1 MPNSSLTVMRHPL
14 SSARKAKSWFAAH
27 VHMWRFGNHGR
38 RLFKKD
44 SRYDL
49 QQVTA
54 GFANRTN
61 EGSDDTA
68 LLERI
73 CAAYNKAESEPQSV
87 LGAYL
92 ASESVRRLRQGSLS
106 PSIRMLIEHDT
117 VALGAMY
124 RNFYRDPCSAGLLA
138 APQGMSNAYFGPQ
151 IKDIYRHFY
160 LSHVLYRL
168 DYWKYLTS
176 DRFSLKDLAGSG
188 IGNPFGVV
196 IDGTHI
202 AVGAEYSHYCAQR
215 VTSLVDRFCTP
226 HSTVAEIGGGFGA
239 IAYYLLRD
247 HRPLTYLNFDIP
259 ERIAL
264 SSYHLM
270 KAFPHLTFLL
280 YGENSLNQDTLSEVD
295 VALLPISA
303 LAAMQKASID
313 ITFSS
318 NGLSSLS
325 AGAMTECLQ
334 RIAAITRQSV
344 LYIANQASSELI
356 EKQLGEGANALT
368 LTDRRTSGWHSH
380 KISGAGVGG
389 AAALANSTLIEQTF
403 SRKRAVGHSAV
414 DVPVLAARE
423 GAHGAQR

>member
-1 MPNSSLTVMRHPL
+1 MPNSSLTAMSHPL

-27 VHMWRFGNHGR
+27 VHMWKFGNHGR

-49 QQVTA
+49 QNVTA
-54 GFANRTN
+54 GFANRN
-61 EGSDDTA
+61 DEASDDTP

-73 CAAYNKAESEPQSV
+73 CAAYNKSENEPRSV
-87 LGAYL
+87 ASAYL
-92 ASESVRRLRQGSLS
+92 ASESVQRLRQGRLS

-117 VALGAMY
+117 VSLGAMY

-168 DYWKYLTS
+168 DYWKYLTG
-176 DRFSLKDLAGSG
+176 DLFSLKELAGPG

-215 VTSLVDRFCTP
+215 VASLVDRFGIP
-226 HSTVAEIGGGFGA
+226 HSTVTEIGGGFGA

-247 HRPLTYLNFDIP
+247 HRSLTYFNFDVP

-280 YGENSLNQDTLSEVD
+280 YGEKPLTQDSLSEVD

-303 LAAMQKASID
+303 LAAMQNASVD

-318 NGLSSLS
+318 NGVSTLS
-325 AGAMTECLQ
+325 AGATTECLQ

-344 LYIANQASSELI
+344 LYIGNQASSELI
-356 EKQLGEGANALT
+356 GKGLGEGTSALT
-368 LTDRRTSGWHSH
+368 LTDTRTSGWHSH

-389 AAALANSTLIEQTF
+389 AAALANSALIEQTF
-403 SRKRAVGHSAV
+403 SRKPVVHSVV
-414 DVPVLAARE
+414 DVPVLAVRE
-423 GAHGAQR
+423 GGHGAQR